1 MHFKQKIMNEASE
14 NWKKIFGLDFDPF
27 DQNLAPK
34 YFFCG
39 FYLCQML
46 DIVASYHRIQFQE
59 KLVIQT
65 LENGK
70 KPHFTLLHMIQA
82 RWVQIRV
89 TKIIL

>member
-1 MHFKQKIMNEASE
+1 
-14 NWKKIFGLDFDPF
+14 
-27 DQNLAPK
+27 
-34 YFFCG
+34 
-39 FYLCQML
+39 ML